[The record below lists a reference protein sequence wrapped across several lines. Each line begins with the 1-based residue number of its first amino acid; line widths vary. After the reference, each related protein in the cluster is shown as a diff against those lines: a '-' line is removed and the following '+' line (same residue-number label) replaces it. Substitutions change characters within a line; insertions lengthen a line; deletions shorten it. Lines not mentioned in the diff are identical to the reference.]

1 MLLNGIAYL
10 NQYYLLKFTIY
21 ALSMILLS
29 KNTYRST
36 LIEVHSMENTVVK
49 VVRLVGPKMAYTS
62 KEFLQDRA
70 SQLTFIAWDG

>member
-10 NQYYLLKFTIY
+10 NQYYLLKFTKY
-21 ALSMILLS
+21 ALSIILLS

>member
-10 NQYYLLKFTIY
+10 NQYYLLKFTIC
-21 ALSMILLS
+21 ALSIILLS